1 MYFLLERIIELE
13 SLASELDVA
22 DRERA
27 GARKMKNLLSA
38 YSAERKTWDDERELF
53 FSEMQDDEFVKSLDE
68 RVDACD
74 RTMRRI
80 ANKIGDVAN
89 GFDKKLL
96 AEAGRLREDVLR
108 AAEAVPMTRESGDE
122 ERFSGSLTG
131 LRDAWRMVESSTR
144 ELEEISRYDAGARA
158 AVEKNNDMLMEI
170 WKRID
175 GGTYP
180 DDFRFIVAHEDQFG
194 AET

>member
-1 MYFLLERIIELE
+1 MYFLLERIVELE
-13 SLASELDVA
+13 SLASGLDVA

-27 GARKMKNLLSA
+27 GARRMKSLLSS
-38 YSAERKTWDDERELF
+38 YSAERRTWDDERELF
-53 FSEMQDDEFVKSLDE
+53 FSEMKDDEFVKSLDE

-80 ANKIGDVAN
+80 ANRIGDVAS

-96 AEAGRLREDVLR
+96 DEAGRLREDALR
-108 AAEAVPMTRESGDE
+108 AAEAVSMTRESGDKK
-122 ERFSGSLTG
+122 RFSGSLSA

-170 WKRID
+170 WKTMD

-180 DDFRFIVAHEDQFG
+180 DDFRFVVAHEDRFG